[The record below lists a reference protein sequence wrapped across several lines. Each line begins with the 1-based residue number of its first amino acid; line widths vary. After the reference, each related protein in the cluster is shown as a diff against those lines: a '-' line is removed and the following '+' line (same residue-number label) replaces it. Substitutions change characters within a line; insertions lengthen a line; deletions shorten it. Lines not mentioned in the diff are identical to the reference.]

1 MTKSSPA
8 SPPHRAPRF
17 GTRLPIRTLIGFLIA
32 TAAIAMVARLSYGAL
47 KDTVGSAQRVTNTLE
62 VTAHLDTILSTM
74 KDAETGQRGFV
85 LTDDENYAGPYNNAK
100 ATLAAEIATA
110 HALVADD
117 PEQQRRL
124 YVLEQLCAEKM
135 AELARTIEL
144 RRQGDAAGAL
154 AIIRTNRGK
163 ELMEG
168 IRAVTAQMGGE
179 ERRTL
184 AAHQSEWL
192 DASRV
197 SSLVTVGG
205 AAFLLASLVAVGF
218 GAAREYRARQIRI
231 WVRTGQ
237 IALGERIQGEQRLE
251 RLADGVLGFLTEYL
265 DVHAGAVYLA
275 EPDGRFRRFA
285 GCAVAGGPDL
295 DLVRSGDGFLGQAVK
310 QNRALHLQEV
320 PEGYLSVG
328 SSLGRSKPIELFVAP
343 ASVDGVVYAVIE
355 LIFSRRLEAA
365 DHTLLARA
373 FQSFGLALRSSK
385 DRTRLEE
392 ALETVEQQDEELHIQ
407 EEVLRVNR
415 ESLDVQAHSLEDS
428 RLQWKT
434 QQTELERT
442 NLQLEQQ
449 ALILK
454 RQNDDLS
461 MFNCANF
468 SSIAT
473 DPNGVIQIY
482 NVGAERM
489 LGYTAEEVVNKKT
502 PADLSD
508 PHEVMTRAKALSVEH
523 GIPIA
528 PGFESLVFKASR
540 GIEDIYELTYI
551 RRDGSRVPAIVSV
564 TALRDAKGW
573 IIGYLLI
580 GTDNSARKRAEETL
594 LKAGAL
600 QSAIFNSINFSSI
613 ATDANGVIQ
622 IFNVGAERMLGYTAE
637 EVMNKITPADISDPQ
652 EIIARA
658 KALSVELETQIAPGF
673 EALVFKASRG
683 IEDIYEL
690 TYIRK
695 DGSRFPAVVSV
706 TALRDEEGAIIG
718 YLLIG
723 TDNTA
728 RKRAEQ
734 DLLNAGALQR
744 AIFNSANFSKIATD
758 ANGVIQIFNV
768 GAQRMLGYTAEEVVN
783 RITPADI
790 SDPQEIIARAEGLS
804 AELKTPITPGFEA
817 LVFKAS
823 RGIEDIYELTYIRK
837 DGSRFPAVVSVTALR
852 DAEGAIIG
860 YLLIGTDNTA
870 RKRAEEA
877 LLKSGALQS
886 AIFNSANF
894 SSIATDSNGVIQI
907 FNVGAERMLGYTAED
922 VLNKITPADISDP
935 QEIIARAEALSV
947 ELETPIAPGF
957 EALVFKASRGI
968 EDIYELTYIRKDGS
982 RFPAV
987 VSVTALRDAEGAII
1001 GYLLIGTDNTA
1012 RKQIEA
1018 EQTQLAQRLRD
1029 HQFYTRSLF
1038 ESNIDALMTTDAPGI
1053 ITDVNKQMEALT
1065 GCTRDELI
1073 GAPFKTFFTDPE
1085 RAEAGISLALSKR
1098 KVTDYELTA
1107 RDRNGKETVVSYNA
1121 TTLYDRDR
1129 RLQGVFAA
1137 VREITERK
1145 QYERSLR
1152 EATHRAEHANS
1163 AKSEFLANMSH
1174 EIRTPL
1180 NAVIGLGYLL
1190 EHTTL
1195 NADQRQLLS
1204 KIQFGGRALLGV
1216 INNVLDLSKIEAG
1229 EMSLEDEPFDLP
1241 ELVRDLGQMLAP
1253 QALAKGI
1260 ELIVQCAAAV
1270 PRIVKGDASRL
1281 RQILTN
1287 LLGNSIKFTGTG
1299 HVELKVSC
1307 TEQSSDR
1314 IRLRCTVQDTGIGIE
1329 TAALARLFTPFTQ
1342 ADASTTRRFGGT
1354 GLGLSIAR
1362 RFVELMGGE
1371 IGVTSTV
1378 TVGSTFWIE
1387 IPLRIAHDID
1397 GTLSERGLRIFV
1409 VDSSG
1414 DAPDRLLG
1422 MARALGWSPQVAE
1435 TGEQLI
1441 AALGTTQPQTWPDV
1455 LIVELHLDDMDA
1467 HQLIARLEKE
1477 CAHGELPPVIVI
1489 ADLMQSYMEHE
1500 LLMRNTD
1507 VLLVRP
1513 LTSSALFNAVNAV
1526 VSKRPDSL
1534 ERVLQS
1540 TNFDELHAQWL
1551 SGVRV
1556 LVVDDSDINL
1566 EVAQRILEKQGATV
1580 TTCSDGLAALE
1591 HVRVHHQSLD
1601 IVLMDVQMPTLDGN
1615 EATRRIRG
1623 ELQLNTLPIVALT
1636 AGALVG
1642 ERQRALEAGM
1652 NDFISKPFDPQAL
1665 IRKVRRL
1672 VEGTRGEPI
1681 AMVILDTEATSDA
1694 TCRPL
1699 MPCIDAGVVQQMFG
1713 DDLPLFK
1720 SVLARMLREFAD
1732 LALPTS
1738 VSSDDLTRQGELKA
1752 RAHKL
1757 KGSAGMIGATKV
1769 MRLAGAAELALQE
1782 GRPADIIEG
1791 VLTQLASALS
1801 TLREEAEP
1809 FLAEPEQHADSSA
1822 TMASR
1827 PNIDSE
1833 DIKELCALLECQN
1846 LAAIDKFCRLSPSLS
1861 ELVGAVRF
1869 DRLREAIDNLD
1880 FQLGAELLRES
1891 GTGMKIKP
1899 AVAGG

>member
-1 MTKSSPA
+1 MKT
-8 SPPHRAPRF
+8 HAPVI
-17 GTRLPIRTLIGFLIA
+17 LKPA
-32 TAAIAMVARLSYGAL
+32 TAV
-47 KDTVGSAQRVTNTLE
+47 
-62 VTAHLDTILSTM
+62 
-74 KDAETGQRGFV
+74 
-85 LTDDENYAGPYNNAK
+85 
-100 ATLAAEIATA
+100 
-110 HALVADD
+110 
-117 PEQQRRL
+117 
-124 YVLEQLCAEKM
+124 
-135 AELARTIEL
+135 
-144 RRQGDAAGAL
+144 
-154 AIIRTNRGK
+154 
-163 ELMEG
+163 
-168 IRAVTAQMGGE
+168 
-179 ERRTL
+179 
-184 AAHQSEWL
+184 
-192 DASRV
+192 
-197 SSLVTVGG
+197 
-205 AAFLLASLVAVGF
+205 
-218 GAAREYRARQIRI
+218 
-231 WVRTGQ
+231 
-237 IALGERIQGEQRLE
+237 LGE
-251 RLADGVLGFLTEYL
+251 A
-265 DVHAGAVYLA
+265 
-275 EPDGRFRRFA
+275 
-285 GCAVAGGPDL
+285 
-295 DLVRSGDGFLGQAVK
+295 QAVR
-310 QNRALHLQEV
+310 NSEMI
-320 PEGYLSVG
+320 
-328 SSLGRSKPIELFVAP
+328 LGA
-343 ASVDGVVYAVIE
+343 
-355 LIFSRRLEAA
+355 
-365 DHTLLARA
+365 
-373 FQSFGLALRSSK
+373 
-385 DRTRLEE
+385 E
-392 ALETVEQQDEELHIQ
+392 ALQ
-407 EEVLRVNR
+407 R
-415 ESLDVQAHSLEDS
+415 
-428 RLQWKT
+428 
-434 QQTELERT
+434 
-442 NLQLEQQ
+442 
-449 ALILK
+449 
-454 RQNDDLS
+454 
-461 MFNCANF
+461 
-468 SSIAT
+468 
-473 DPNGVIQIY
+473 
-482 NVGAERM
+482 
-489 LGYTAEEVVNKKT
+489 
-502 PADLSD
+502 
-508 PHEVMTRAKALSVEH
+508 
-523 GIPIA
+523 
-528 PGFESLVFKASR
+528 
-540 GIEDIYELTYI
+540 
-551 RRDGSRVPAIVSV
+551 
-564 TALRDAKGW
+564 
-573 IIGYLLI
+573 
-580 GTDNSARKRAEETL
+580 
-594 LKAGAL
+594 
-600 QSAIFNSINFSSI
+600 AIFNSANFSKI
-613 ATDANGVIQ
+613 ATDAKGVIQ

-637 EVMNKITPADISDPQ
+637 EVLNKITPADISDPQ
-652 EIIARA
+652 EIVARA
-658 KALSVELETQIAPGF
+658 AALSAELQTPIAPGF

-706 TALRDEEGAIIG
+706 TALRDADGTIIG

-728 RKRAEQ
+728 RKQAEEA
-734 DLLNAGALQR
+734 LLKAGALQS
-744 AIFNSANFSKIATD
+744 AIFNSANFSSIATD
-758 ANGVIQIFNV
+758 AKGVIQIFNV
-768 GAQRMLGYTAEEVVN
+768 GAERMLGYTAEEVMN
-783 RITPADI
+783 KITPADI
-790 SDPQEIIARAEGLS
+790 SDPQEVMVRAEALS
-804 AELKTPITPGFEA
+804 VELETAIAPGFEA

-852 DAEGAIIG
+852 DADGMIIGYLLIGTDNTARKQVEAQLQQANDRMAIATESAGIGTWELDVVHNNITWDNGMYQLYGISRNAGVDLYVAWADSLHPHDRENREDALAVARRGEGEFDTEFRIFRPDGEMRYLKAAARATRGTDGSVLRLTGVSLDITERKRAEEALLEAGALQRAIFNSANFSSIATDAKGVIQIFNVGAERMLGYTAEEVMNKVTPADISDPQEIIARAKALSDELGTPIAPGFEALVFKASRGIEDIYELTYIRRDGSRFPAVVSVTALRDADGAIIG

-877 LLKSGALQS
+877 LLKTGALQR
-886 AIFNSANF
+886 AIFNSENF
-894 SSIATDSNGVIQI
+894 SSIATDAKGVIQI
-907 FNVGAERMLGYTAED
+907 FNVGAERMLGYTAEE
-922 VLNKITPADISDP
+922 VMNRVTPADISDA
-935 QEIIARAEALSV
+935 QEVILRAEALSL

-1085 RAEAGISLALSKR
+1085 RAEAGISLALNKR

-1152 EATHRAEHANS
+1152 EATYRAEHANS

-1190 EHTTL
+1190 ELTTL
-1195 NADQRQLLS
+1195 NVDQRQLLS

-1253 QALAKGI
+1253 QAIAKGI

-1287 LLGNSIKFTGTG
+1287 LLGNSIKFTETG
-1299 HVELKVSC
+1299 HVELKVFC
-1307 TEQSSDR
+1307 AEQSSDR
-1314 IRLRCTVQDTGIGIE
+1314 VQLRCTVQDTGIGIE
-1329 TAALARLFTPFTQ
+1329 PAALERLFTPFTQ

-1371 IGVTSTV
+1371 IGVSSTV

-1397 GTLSERGLRIFV
+1397 GMLSERGLRIFV

-1414 DAPDRLLG
+1414 DAPERLLS
-1422 MARALGWSPQVAE
+1422 MARALGWSPQVAD

-1441 AALGTTQPQTWPDV
+1441 AALGTTQPHTWPDV
-1455 LIVELHLDDMDA
+1455 LILELHLDDMDA

-1477 CAHGELPPVIVI
+1477 CAHGELPPVIVV
-1489 ADLMQSYMEHE
+1489 ADLVQSYMEHE
-1500 LLMRNTD
+1500 LLMRTTD

-1513 LTSSALFNAVNAV
+1513 LTSSALFNAVNAA

-1551 SGVRV
+1551 AGVRV

-1591 HVRVHHQSLD
+1591 HVRVHHETLD
-1601 IVLMDVQMPTLDGN
+1601 VVLMDVQMPTLDGN

-1623 ELQLNTLPIVALT
+1623 ELQLKTLPIVALT

-1681 AMVILDTEATSDA
+1681 AMVILDTEPTFDA
-1694 TCRPL
+1694 TRRPL
-1699 MPCIDAGVVQQMFG
+1699 MSSIDAGVVQQMFG
-1713 DDLPLFK
+1713 DDLTLFK
-1720 SVLARMLREFAD
+1720 SLLGRMLREFAD
-1732 LALPTS
+1732 LALPKS
-1738 VSSDDLTRQGELKA
+1738 VSSDDQPTRSEIKA
-1752 RAHKL
+1752 RTHKL

-1769 MRLAGAAELALQE
+1769 MRLAGAAEAALQE
-1782 GRPADIIEG
+1782 SRPVDIIEG
-1791 VLTQLASALS
+1791 ILTQLASALT

-1809 FLAEPEQHADSSA
+1809 FLAEPERHADSSVG
-1822 TMASR
+1822 TASR
-1827 PNIDSE
+1827 PKIGNA
-1833 DIKELCALLECQN
+1833 DIHELCALLECQN
-1846 LAAIDKFCRLSPSLS
+1846 LAAIDKFGLLSPSLS

-1869 DRLREAIDNLD
+1869 DRLRDAIDGLD
-1880 FQLGAELLRES
+1880 FQLGAELLRE
-1891 GTGMKIKP
+1891 TL
-1899 AVAGG
+1899 

>member
-1 MTKSSPA
+1 MTKSSLTPH
-8 SPPHRAPRF
+8 PHRASRF
-17 GTRLPIRTLIGFLIA
+17 GPLLPIRTLIGFLIA
-32 TAAIAMVARLSYGAL
+32 IAAIAIVARLSYIAL
-47 KDTVGSAQRVTNTLE
+47 NDTMRSAQRVTNTLE
-62 VTAHLDTILSTM
+62 VTAHLQSILSTM
-74 KDAETGQRGFV
+74 KDAETGQRGFM
-85 LTDDENYAGPYNNAK
+85 LTDDESYLGPYLYAK
-100 ATLAAEIATA
+100 ATLAAEIAA
-110 HALVADD
+110 ARALVADD

-124 YVLEQLCAEKM
+124 YVLEQRCADKM
-135 AELARTIEL
+135 AELAQTIEL
-144 RRQGDAAGAL
+144 RREGGAAEAL
-154 AIIRTNRGK
+154 TVIRTNHGN
-163 ELMEG
+163 ELMER
-168 IRAVTAQMGGE
+168 IRAITAQMAAQ
-179 ERRTL
+179 ERPIL
-184 AAHQSEWL
+184 ATDQAEWL
-192 DASRV
+192 GATRF
-197 SSLVTVGG
+197 SSSVTVGG
-205 AAFLLASLVAVGF
+205 AAFLLALI
-218 GAAREYRARQIRI
+218 AALAIRMSREYRARQIRI
-231 WVRTGQ
+231 WVRNGQ
-237 IALGERIQGEQRLE
+237 IALSERILGEQGLE
-251 RLADGVLGFLTEYL
+251 KLADRVLGFLAEYL
-265 DVHAGAVYLA
+265 DVQAGAIYLA
-275 EPDGRFRRFA
+275 EPDGCFRRFA
-285 GCAVAGGPDL
+285 GYAVAGRPEL
-295 DLVRSGDGFLGQAVK
+295 DLVRPGDGHLGKAAK
-310 QNRALHLQEV
+310 ENRAIHVQNV
-320 PEGYLSVG
+320 PESDLS
-328 SSLGRSKPIELFVAP
+328 GRSGPGWTKPIELFVAP
-343 ASVDGVVYAVIE
+343 ASVDGVAYAVIE

-365 DHTLLARA
+365 DHTFLERA
-373 FQSFGLALRSSK
+373 FESLGVAVRSSR
-385 DRTRLEE
+385 DRSRLEE
-392 ALETVEQQDEELHIQ
+392 VLEAAQRQGEELQIQ
-407 EEVLRVNR
+407 QEVLRVKND
-415 ESLDVQAHSLEDS
+415 ELEVQAQSLKTS
-428 RLQWKT
+428 QLQMKT
-434 QQTELERT
+434 QQTELEQT

-449 ALILK
+449 ALVLK
-454 RQNDDLS
+454 RQKDELS
-461 MFNCANF
+461 MFNSANFLSIATDAKGVIQSFNVGAERMLGYRADAVMHKMTPADLCDPQEVIARAKALSVELQTPIASGLEALICKASRGIEDIYELTYIRKDGSGFPAVVSVTALRDAEGAIIGYLLIGTDNTARKHAEETLLKAGALQSAIFNSTNF

-473 DPNGVIQIY
+473 DAKGVIQIF

-489 LGYTAEEVVNKKT
+489 LGYTADEVMNKIT
-502 PADLSD
+502 PADISD
-508 PHEVMTRAKALSVEH
+508 PQEIIARAEALSVELETS
-523 GIPIA
+523 IA
-528 PGFESLVFKASR
+528 PGFEALVFKASR

-551 RRDGSRVPAIVSV
+551 RKDGSRFPAVVSV
-564 TALRDAKGW
+564 TALRDAEGG

-580 GTDNSARKRAEETL
+580 GTDNTARKRAEEDL
-594 LKAGAL
+594 LNAGAL
-600 QSAIFNSINFSSI
+600 ERAIFNSANFSKI
-613 ATDANGVIQ
+613 ATDSNGVIQ

-637 EVMNKITPADISDPQ
+637 DVINKITPADISDPQ

-658 KALSVELETQIAPGF
+658 KALSTELETQIAPGF

-706 TALRDEEGAIIG
+706 TALRD
-718 YLLIG
+718 L
-723 TDNTA
+723 
-728 RKRAEQ
+728 
-734 DLLNAGALQR
+734 
-744 AIFNSANFSKIATD
+744 
-758 ANGVIQIFNV
+758 
-768 GAQRMLGYTAEEVVN
+768 
-783 RITPADI
+783 
-790 SDPQEIIARAEGLS
+790 
-804 AELKTPITPGFEA
+804 
-817 LVFKAS
+817 
-823 RGIEDIYELTYIRK
+823 
-837 DGSRFPAVVSVTALR
+837 
-852 DAEGAIIG
+852 EGAIIG

-877 LLKSGALQS
+877 LLKAGALQS

-922 VLNKITPADISDP
+922 VMNKITPADISDP

-1018 EQTQLAQRLRD
+1018 EQMHLAQRLRD

-1195 NADQRQLLS
+1195 NVDQRQLLS

-1253 QALAKGI
+1253 QAVAKGI

-1287 LLGNSIKFTGTG
+1287 LLGNSIKFTETG

-1314 IRLRCTVQDTGIGIE
+1314 VRLRCTVHDTGIGIE
-1329 TAALARLFTPFTQ
+1329 PAALEGLFTPFTQ

-1371 IGVTSTV
+1371 IGVSSTV

-1435 TGEQLI
+1435 SGEQLI
-1441 AALGTTQPQTWPDV
+1441 TALGTTQPNTWPDV
-1455 LIVELHLDDMDA
+1455 LILEMHLDDMDA

-1477 CAHGELPPVIVI
+1477 CAHGELPPVIVV
-1489 ADLMQSYMEHE
+1489 ADLMQSYMEQE
-1500 LLMRNTD
+1500 LLMRSTD

-1551 SGVRV
+1551 AGVHV

-1591 HVRVHHQSLD
+1591 HVRVHHQVLD
-1601 IVLMDVQMPTLDGN
+1601 VVLMDVQMPTLDGN

-1623 ELQLNTLPIVALT
+1623 ELQLKTLPIVALT

-1672 VEGTRGEPI
+1672 VEGARGEPI
-1681 AMVILDTEATSDA
+1681 AMVILDTEPTSDA
-1694 TCRPL
+1694 TRRPL
-1699 MPCIDAGVVQQMFG
+1699 MSSIDAGVVQQMFG

-1720 SVLARMLREFAD
+1720 SLLARMLREFAD
-1732 LALPTS
+1732 LALPIA
-1738 VSSDDLTRQGELKA
+1738 VSSDDQATRSEIKA
-1752 RAHKL
+1752 RTHKL

-1769 MRLAGAAELALQE
+1769 MRLAGAAEVALQE
-1782 GRPADIIEG
+1782 CRPVDIIEG
-1791 VLTQLASALS
+1791 ILTQLASALT
-1801 TLREEAEP
+1801 TLREEAKP
-1809 FLAEPEQHADSSA
+1809 FLAEPEQHADSNA
-1822 TMASR
+1822 GMASR
-1827 PNIDSE
+1827 PNIGNA
-1833 DIKELCALLECQN
+1833 DISELCALLECQN
-1846 LAAIDKFCRLSPSLS
+1846 LAAIDRFCVISPSLS

-1869 DRLREAIDNLD
+1869 DRLRDAIDNLD
-1880 FQLGAELLRES
+1880 FQLGAELLRE
-1891 GTGMKIKP
+1891 TL
-1899 AVAGG
+1899 

>member
-1 MTKSSPA
+1 MKSLRRA
-8 SPPHRAPRF
+8 SRF
-17 GTRLPIRTLIGFLIA
+17 GPLLPARTLIGFLIA
-32 TAAIAMVARLSYGAL
+32 VAATVVVARFSYNAL
-47 KDTVGSAQRVTNTLE
+47 KDTVGGAQRVTNTREVLE
-62 VTAHLDTILSTM
+62 HLQTLLSIV
-74 KDAETGQRGFV
+74 KDAETGQRGFM
-85 LTDDENYAGPYNNAK
+85 LTGNESYVRPYTNAK
-100 ATLAAEIATA
+100 STLADEIATA

-117 PEQQRRL
+117 LRQQRRL
-124 YVLEQLCAEKM
+124 QALEQLCADKM
-135 AELARTIEL
+135 TELAQTIAL

-154 AIIRTNRGK
+154 AIVRTNRGN
-163 ELMEG
+163 ELMER
-168 IRAVTAQMGGE
+168 IRTVTAEMAGE
-179 ERRTL
+179 ERRIL
-184 AAHQSEWL
+184 AAHQAEWL
-192 DASRV
+192 GAWRV
-197 SSLVTVGG
+197 SSFAIMGG
-205 AAFLLASLVAVGF
+205 AAFLLAFIVAVAF
-218 GAAREYRARQIRI
+218 RTSQEYRARQIRI
-231 WVRTGQ
+231 WIRTGQ
-237 IALGERIQGEQRLE
+237 IALSERIQGDQRLE
-251 RLADGVLGFLTEYL
+251 KLADRVLGFLAQYL
-265 DVHAGAVYLA
+265 EVQAGAVYLA
-275 EPDGRFRRFA
+275 ERDGRFRRFA
-285 GCAVAGGPDL
+285 GYAVAGGPEL
-295 DLVRSGDGFLGQAVK
+295 DLMRLGDDFLGQAAK
-310 QNRALHLQEV
+310 ENRALHLQKV
-320 PEGYLSVG
+320 PEGYMSAA
-328 SSLGRSKPIELFVAP
+328 SSLGWSKPIELFVAP

-373 FQSFGLALRSSK
+373 FESIGVAVRWSRDRS
-385 DRTRLEE
+385 RLEE
-392 ALETVEQQDEELHIQ
+392 VLEAAQRQGD
-407 EEVLRVNR
+407 
-415 ESLDVQAHSLEDS
+415 
-428 RLQWKT
+428 
-434 QQTELERT
+434 ELEQT
-442 NLQLEQQ
+442 NLQLEKQ
-449 ALILK
+449 ALVLK
-454 RQNDDLS
+454 RQKDDLS
-461 MFNCANF
+461 MFNSANF

-473 DPNGVIQIY
+473 DAKGVIQIF

-489 LGYTAEEVVNKKT
+489 LGYTAEEVVNKIT

-508 PHEVMTRAKALSVEH
+508 PNEVIARAKALSVELET
-523 GIPIA
+523 PIA
-528 PGFESLVFKASR
+528 PGFEALVFKASR

-551 RRDGSRVPAIVSV
+551 RKDGSRFPAVVSV
-564 TALRDAKGW
+564 STLRDAEGA
-573 IIGYLLI
+573 IIGYFLI
-580 GTDNSARKRAEETL
+580 GTDNSARKHAEETL

-600 QSAIFNSINFSSI
+600 QSAIFNSTNFSSI

-622 IFNVGAERMLGYTAE
+622 IFNVGAERMLGYAAE
-637 EVMNKITPADISDPQ
+637 DVMNKITPADISDPQ

-706 TALRDEEGAIIG
+706 TALRD
-718 YLLIG
+718 
-723 TDNTA
+723 
-728 RKRAEQ
+728 
-734 DLLNAGALQR
+734 
-744 AIFNSANFSKIATD
+744 
-758 ANGVIQIFNV
+758 
-768 GAQRMLGYTAEEVVN
+768 
-783 RITPADI
+783 
-790 SDPQEIIARAEGLS
+790 
-804 AELKTPITPGFEA
+804 
-817 LVFKAS
+817 
-823 RGIEDIYELTYIRK
+823 
-837 DGSRFPAVVSVTALR
+837 
-852 DAEGAIIG
+852 AEGAIIG

-870 RKRAEEA
+870 RKRAEED
-877 LLKSGALQS
+877 LLNAGALQR
-886 AIFNSANF
+886 AIFKSANF
-894 SSIATDSNGVIQI
+894 SKIATDANGVIQI
-907 FNVGAERMLGYTAED
+907 FNVGAERMLGYTAEE
-922 VLNKITPADISDP
+922 VTNRITPADISDP

-1018 EQTQLAQRLRD
+1018 EQAQLGQRLRD

-1085 RAEAGISLALSKR
+1085 RAEAGIRLALSKR

-1107 RDRNGKETVVSYNA
+1107 RDRDGKETVVSYNA

-1152 EATHRAEHANS
+1152 EATHRAEHASS

-1195 NADQRQLLS
+1195 NEDQRQLLS

-1253 QALAKGI
+1253 QAVAKGI
-1260 ELIVQCAAAV
+1260 ELIVQCAPAM
-1270 PRIVKGDASRL
+1270 PRTVKGDVSRL

-1287 LLGNSIKFTGTG
+1287 LLGNSIKFTESG
-1299 HVELKVSC
+1299 HVELKVFC
-1307 TEQSSDR
+1307 TEQNSDR
-1314 IRLRCTVQDTGIGIE
+1314 IRLRCTVQDTGIGIAP
-1329 TAALARLFTPFTQ
+1329 AALERLFTPFTQ

-1362 RFVELMGGE
+1362 RFVELMAGE

-1387 IPLRIAHDID
+1387 IPLRIAHDFD
-1397 GTLSERGLRIFV
+1397 GALSEHGLSIVV
-1409 VDSSG
+1409 VDSGG
-1414 DAPDRLLG
+1414 DTPERLLA
-1422 MARALGWSPQVAE
+1422 MARALGWSPRVAE
-1435 TGEQLI
+1435 TGEQLL
-1441 AALGTTQPQTWPDV
+1441 AAMTNIQPNAWPDV
-1455 LIVELHLDDMDA
+1455 LIMELHLHDMDA

-1477 CAHGELPPVIVI
+1477 CAHGDLPPVIIV
-1489 ADLMQSYMEHE
+1489 ADLAQSYMDHSQ
-1500 LLMRNTD
+1500 LMRTTD
-1507 VLLVRP
+1507 VMLVRP
-1513 LTSSALFNAVNAV
+1513 LTSSALFNAVNTA
-1526 VSKRPDSL
+1526 VSKHPDCL

-1540 TNFDELHAQWL
+1540 TKFDELRAQWL
-1551 SGVRV
+1551 AGVRV

-1591 HVRVHHQSLD
+1591 HVRVHHQILD
-1601 IVLMDVQMPTLDGN
+1601 VVLMDVQMPTVDGN

-1623 ELQLNTLPIVALT
+1623 ELQLKTLPIVALT

-1672 VEGTRGEPI
+1672 AEQARGEPI
-1681 AMVILDTEATSDA
+1681 AMVILDAEPARHATDGL
-1694 TCRPL
+1694 L
-1699 MPCIDAGVVQQMFG
+1699 MASIDAGVVQQMFG
-1713 DDLPLFK
+1713 DDLPMFK
-1720 SVLARMLREFAD
+1720 SLLARMLRDFAD

-1738 VSSDDLTRQGELKA
+1738 VSADDQSTRSEIKA
-1752 RAHKL
+1752 RTHKL

-1769 MRLAGAAELALQE
+1769 MRLAGAAEVALQE
-1782 GRPADIIEG
+1782 CRPADLVEEI
-1791 VLTQLASALS
+1791 LKQLALALI
-1801 TLREEAEP
+1801 TLREEAAHLLERPEP
-1809 FLAEPEQHADSSA
+1809 DAGAGTEVAQ
-1822 TMASR
+1822 R
-1827 PNIDSE
+1827 PNIGNA
-1833 DIKELCALLECQN
+1833 DIEELCGLLECQN
-1846 LAAIDKFCRLSPSLS
+1846 LAAIDQFGLLSSSLS
-1861 ELVGAVRF
+1861 ELIGAVRF
-1869 DRLREAIDNLD
+1869 DRLRDAIDDLN
-1880 FQLGAELLRES
+1880 FQLGAELLRETLLVGRHERS
-1891 GTGMKIKP
+1891 FD
-1899 AVAGG
+1899 ARQAGPF